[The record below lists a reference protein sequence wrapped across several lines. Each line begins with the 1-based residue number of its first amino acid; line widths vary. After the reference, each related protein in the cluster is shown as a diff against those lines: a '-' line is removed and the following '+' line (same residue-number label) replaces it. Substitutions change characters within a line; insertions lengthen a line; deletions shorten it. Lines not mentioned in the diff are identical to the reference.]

1 MDHLSIPIPE
11 GLAASR
17 KEELT
22 RWLSGLASQVV
33 GSEPS
38 PDDEPVVRTE
48 AIELIRVGLSEIEA
62 GRGVDGHEA
71 MRRIA
76 ERYGLSVPQ

>member
-1 MDHLSIPIPE
+1 MDHLSIPIPD

-22 RWLSGLASQVV
+22 RWLTGIASQVV
-33 GSEPS
+33 ESEPS
-38 PDDEPVVRTE
+38 VDDDPAIRKQ
-48 AIELIRVGLSEIEA
+48 AIERIRVGLAEIEA
-62 GRGVDGHEA
+62 GRGVDGHDA

-76 ERYGLSVPQ
+76 ERHGLSVPR

>member
-1 MDHLSIPIPE
+1 MDHLLIPIPE

-22 RWLSGLASQVV
+22 RWLSVLANQVA
-33 GSEPS
+33 GCETS
-38 PDDEPVVRTE
+38 PDDDPAIRNE
-48 AIELIRVGLSEIEA
+48 AIERIRVDLSEIEA

-71 MRRIA
+71 MCRIA
-76 ERYGLSVPQ
+76 ERHGLSVLR